1 MPTLSAL
8 PWEEREKI
16 LSSMGNDDKSSVAG
30 SEEAEPQSPPIKPRE
45 TRQKAVQE
53 APPKKG
59 RRSRRCGQCSGC
71 QVPEDCG
78 VCTNCLDKP
87 KFGGRNIKKQCCKM
101 RKCQN
106 LQWMP
111 SKMFLQ
117 KQSKDRKDKKKIKLS
132 EKNPVKG
139 PSSESAPKASPAPP
153 KEDPPCKKSESPP
166 RKLGEE
172 KSKQLPLSKQPS
184 PVPLSSPSPV
194 EPSQASNTVPLEAE
208 SPPLSKEGPKQL
220 PSEPKKKPQQH
231 SAQQRKH
238 LKCNFF
244 FLKFLIF
251 CRLCISSFFFLQKP
265 LTTKPPSSSTLN
277 LLSTPSTRD
286 QVKPRAPCDG
296 VHRIRVDF
304 QRDHDV
310 EKVWEAGGLSL
321 LTSVP
326 ITPRVLC
333 FLCASSGNVE
343 VEYFLKGFLID
354 FYLYVL
360 TFYLSFCII
369 CCFLGGINKYM
380 YDAPACI
387 NRMKGICLKRV

>member
-30 SEEAEPQSPPIKPRE
+30 SEEAEPQSPPMKPRE
-45 TRQKAVQE
+45 TRHKPVQE

-111 SKMFLQ
+111 SKLILQ
-117 KQSKDRKDKKKIKLS
+117 KQGKGKKDKRKNKVS
-132 EKNPVKG
+132 EKKDSVNLVKG
-139 PSSESAPKASPAPP
+139 PNVESSSKPSPATG
-153 KEDPPCKKSESPP
+153 KEEPLGKKSSTPP
-166 RKLGEE
+166 LKLTED
-172 KSKQLPLSKQPS
+172 KLRQQPSKQPS
-184 PVPLSSPSPV
+184 PLTISPPQVDSSEPPV
-194 EPSQASNTVPLEAE
+194 QTQDTSQATDCKQVTVSSL
-208 SPPLSKEGPKQL
+208 LSKKGHKT
-220 PSEPKKKPQQH
+220 QH
-231 SAQQRKH
+231 YYFCSSN
-238 LKCNFF
+238 CNES
-244 FLKFLIF
+244 IF
-251 CRLCISSFFFLQKP
+251 YILFCEKA
-265 LTTKPPSSSTLN
+265 LTIKPPSSSNLN
-277 LLSTPSTRD
+277 WLSTPSTRGPA
-286 QVKPRAPCDG
+286 KSSAPCDG

-304 QRDHDV
+304 KRDHDV

-321 LTSVP
+321 LTSAPV
-326 ITPRVLC
+326 TPRALC

-343 VEYFLKGFLID
+343 VSSSSMNIHIYF
-354 FYLYVL
+354 
-360 TFYLSFCII
+360 
-369 CCFLGGINKYM
+369 
-380 YDAPACI
+380 
-387 NRMKGICLKRV
+387 

>member
-45 TRQKAVQE
+45 TRHKAIQE

-87 KFGGRNIKKQCCKM
+87 KFGGRNIKKQCCKI

-117 KQSKDRKDKKKIKLS
+117 KQGKGKKDKKKNKLS
-132 EKNPVKG
+132 EKKEGLNPVKG
-139 PSSESAPKASPAPP
+139 LNSDSGVKPASAPP
-153 KEDPPCKKSESPP
+153 KEEPPRKKSETPP
-166 RKLGEE
+166 LKPGEE
-172 KSKQLPLSKQPS
+172 KSRQQQ
-184 PVPLSSPSPV
+184 SSPALTSSPAPN
-194 EPSQASNTVPLEAE
+194 ESPQTPSTHRTSASQA
-208 SPPLSKEGPKQL
+208 PPKKDATPKIP
-220 PSEPKKKPQQH
+220 PSEPKKKSQQQSSQH
-231 SAQQRKH
+231 SPPLLSPH
-238 LKCNFF
+238 
-244 FLKFLIF
+244 
-251 CRLCISSFFFLQKP
+251 SPVTSGKP
-265 LTTKPPSSSTLN
+265 EQPLPTKPPSSSTLN
-277 LLSTPSTRD
+277 WLSTPSTVG

-304 QRDHDV
+304 KRDHDV

-326 ITPRVLC
+326 VTPRVLC

-343 VEYFLKGFLID
+343 VIKTHIPSIFLFLLP
-354 FYLYVL
+354 F
-360 TFYLSFCII
+360 FFFSLSFS
-369 CCFLGGINKYM
+369 LV
-380 YDAPACI
+380 
-387 NRMKGICLKRV
+387 CLLPGLL

>member
-117 KQSKDRKDKKKIKLS
+117 KQGKGKKDKKKNKLS
-132 EKNPVKG
+132 DKKESLNLVKG
-139 PSSESAPKASPAPP
+139 PNSESGSKPTPAPS
-153 KEDPPCKKSESPP
+153 KEEPLRRKSETPP
-166 RKLGEE
+166 LKLGEE
-172 KSKQLPLSKQPS
+172 KSRQQPLSKQ
-184 PVPLSSPSPV
+184 SSPALASSP
-194 EPSQASNTVPLEAE
+194 EPAEPPQAPSTVTAQDA
-208 SPPLSKEGPKQL
+208 SPKISL
-220 PSEPKKKPQQH
+220 SEPKKKPQQH
-231 SAQQRKH
+231 SSQQQTSSTAVSDAGK
-238 LKCNFF
+238 
-244 FLKFLIF
+244 
-251 CRLCISSFFFLQKP
+251 RLP

-277 LLSTPSTRD
+277 WLSTPSTRG
-286 QVKPRAPCDG
+286 QVKSRAPCDG

-304 QRDHDV
+304 KRDHDV

-326 ITPRVLC
+326 VTPRVLC

-343 VEYFLKGFLID
+343 VKVVVRKTMAVNSKGFFIID
-354 FYLYVL
+354 F
-360 TFYLSFCII
+360 II
-369 CCFLGGINKYM
+369 VCVIFS
-380 YDAPACI
+380 
-387 NRMKGICLKRV
+387 

>member
-45 TRQKAVQE
+45 TRQKSVQE

-117 KQSKDRKDKKKIKLS
+117 KQGKGKKDKKRNKLS
-132 EKNPVKG
+132 EKKEGLTLVKG
-139 PSSESAPKASPAPP
+139 PNSESGPKTSPAPS
-153 KEDPPCKKSESPP
+153 KEEPPRKKSETPP
-166 RKLGEE
+166 LKLGEE
-172 KSKQLPLSKQPS
+172 KSRQQPLSKQ
-184 PVPLSSPSPV
+184 SSPALASSSEPD
-194 EPSQASNTVPLEAE
+194 EPSQAPSTVTAQAQ
-208 SPPLSKEGPKQL
+208 SPALTPDPKQL
-220 PSEPKKKPQQH
+220 SVTSSVVSKKGHKPQQP
-231 SAQQRKH
+231 
-238 LKCNFF
+238 
-244 FLKFLIF
+244 
-251 CRLCISSFFFLQKP
+251 P

-277 LLSTPSTRD
+277 WLSTPSTRG
-286 QVKPRAPCDG
+286 QVKSRAPCDG

-304 QRDHDV
+304 KRDHDV

-326 ITPRVLC
+326 VTPRVLC

-343 VEYFLKGFLID
+343 VKMVVVIKTLALKFPFVRSVVKLI
-354 FYLYVL
+354 F
-360 TFYLSFCII
+360 
-369 CCFLGGINKYM
+369 
-380 YDAPACI
+380 
-387 NRMKGICLKRV
+387 

>member
-45 TRQKAVQE
+45 TRHKPVQE

-117 KQSKDRKDKKKIKLS
+117 KQGKGKKDKRKNKVS
-132 EKNPVKG
+132 EKRDSVNPVKG
-139 PSSESAPKASPAPP
+139 PNVDSIMKPTPSPA
-153 KEDPPCKKSESPP
+153 KEEPLVKKSATSPLKLSEDKLREQPSEQSSPLTVSPP
-166 RKLGEE
+166 PVDPSE
-172 KSKQLPLSKQPS
+172 PPVQPQDLS
-184 PVPLSSPSPV
+184 PVP
-194 EPSQASNTVPLEAE
+194 EASNV
-208 SPPLSKEGPKQL
+208 SSL
-220 PSEPKKKPQQH
+220 PSKKGH
-231 SAQQRKH
+231 
-238 LKCNFF
+238 
-244 FLKFLIF
+244 
-251 CRLCISSFFFLQKP
+251 
-265 LTTKPPSSSTLN
+265 KPPSSSNLN
-277 LLSTPSTRD
+277 WLSTPSTRGPA
-286 QVKPRAPCDG
+286 KSRAPPCDG

-304 QRDHDV
+304 KRDHDV
-310 EKVWEAGGLSL
+310 DKVWEAGGLSL

-326 ITPRVLC
+326 VTPRALC

-343 VEYFLKGFLID
+343 VDNLIFGILGMTIYEHMVYFL
-354 FYLYVL
+354 
-360 TFYLSFCII
+360 
-369 CCFLGGINKYM
+369 
-380 YDAPACI
+380 
-387 NRMKGICLKRV
+387 